1 MKKYFKIT
9 LVLVLS
15 IMFMGCSEDDDI
27 IMSDVK
33 IRVENYGDDM
43 ISTLKV
49 QISNHIITLDQFEG
63 GDISDYYSLGLEN
76 MNSSLVVIIENLSG
90 ESQSAEVL
98 LTGIGYYTIKVLA
111 TPDFS
116 TYDVSIFH
124 D

>member
-9 LVLVLS
+9 LILVLS
-15 IMFMGCSEDDDI
+15 IMFIGCSEDDDI
-27 IMSDVK
+27 LMSDVK

-49 QISNHIITLDQFEG
+49 QISNQTITLNQFES
-63 GDISDYYSLGLEN
+63 GDISDYYSLGLDN
-76 MNSSLVVIIENLSG
+76 MNSSLVVIIENSLG

-98 LTGIGYYTIKVLA
+98 LTGIGHYTIKVLA

-116 TYDVSIFH
+116 AFDVSILH
-124 D
+124 S